1 MAKTKGNVLNKKKKT
16 QLRGKFGKKP
26 QKESILNKKEP
37 KLSGKFSKDKSQQ
50 SKNAKNT
57 KKDAGKTKFKRNYKK
72 KDVEGSDS
80 SDFEEVEER
89 SLVESKTKEIEMD
102 SGSSSEEEEGEVRS
116 LVQQQN
122 RKKKKSG
129 GFQAMGLSHNVFKGV
144 HRKGYKIP
152 TPIQRKAIPVIM
164 EGRDVV
170 AMARTGSGK
179 TAAFLIPMFE
189 RLQTHSGQAGAR
201 ALIMSPTRELA
212 LQTLKFAKELGKYT
226 GLRAAVVLGGDRM
239 EEQFSALHSNPDIII
254 ATPGRFMHVA
264 VEMDLKLKSV
274 QYAVFDE
281 ADRLFEMGFQEH
293 LNEVLN
299 RLPESRQTLLFSATL
314 PKLLVEFAKA
324 GLHDPSLIRLD
335 VETKLSDQLK
345 LSFLQCRLDDKVAVL
360 LYLLKHVISRG
371 EQTVVFAATKHHVE
385 YLNMILEKASI
396 SCTYIYSS
404 LDPTA
409 RKISIAKFQHR
420 KVLVMVVTDLAAR
433 GIDIP
438 LLDNV
443 INFHFPAKPK
453 LFVHRV
459 GRVARA
465 GRKGVAY
472 SLISPDE
479 ISHVYDL
486 HVFLGRPLNFVPI
499 GKQAEDDDGLYG
511 RVPQSVVD
519 DSAESLR
526 SMHEDSYDIKAM
538 VKVVENAY
546 GHYLRS
552 RPAPA
557 PESVKRVK
565 ESEKLGQ
572 QIGVHPMFGIEE
584 NSLEAERLKLLDAL
598 KSYRGNTTIF
608 EVNSTAKNTSFEVM
622 KKKRDFH
629 GRVVENR
636 QREVNVN
643 QSAVQTVDRVTSGSS
658 QQAEESDLREAFSVV
673 IGGKK
678 SKNGQS
684 EDKLK
689 KGGNQSV
696 RDEEHY
702 VSYRPADYQTEQ
714 GLRLGSGF
722 DREAASALLDMAGD
736 DNAVIKKSQNTVK
749 WDRKRKKFVRENSND
764 PRKKK
769 IRTESGALI
778 PASYKSHAYK
788 EWVGHNRL
796 DTTVERNTDDGGGTS
811 QRNHGNVKRGLTV
824 LGGGDPRRRH
834 RKGAEGEVPGK
845 VRGKFKRKSELK
857 RPEQIVKSR
866 KQKMKKEAFQK
877 QRQNKHSSNR
887 SKPRR
892 T

>member
-80 SDFEEVEER
+80 SDFEE
-89 SLVESKTKEIEMD
+89 EIEMD

-201 ALIMSPTRELA
+201 ALI
-212 LQTLKFAKELGKYT
+212 
-226 GLRAAVVLGGDRM
+226 
-239 EEQFSALHSNPDIII
+239 III

-385 YLNMILEKASI
+385 YLNM
-396 SCTYIYSS
+396 
-404 LDPTA
+404 
-409 RKISIAKFQHR
+409 HR

-572 QIGVHPMFGIEE
+572 QIGVHPMF
-584 NSLEAERLKLLDAL
+584 
-598 KSYRGNTTIF
+598 
-608 EVNSTAKNTSFEVM
+608 VNSTAKNTSFEVM

-778 PASYKSHAYK
+778 PASYK
-788 EWVGHNRL
+788 L